1 MHRESP
7 PAAETGPAQTK
18 GKVIRW
24 ARFYDLATWLLTFG
38 REPGIRRMTIE
49 LAGIKAGERVL
60 DVGCGT
66 GTLTMAARRQ
76 AGPTGEVHGIDP
88 SEEMIGVA
96 RQKAAK
102 AGVDAQFRTAVIE
115 KLPFPDGHFD
125 LVLSSL
131 MLHHL
136 PDDVKALGLGQV
148 LRVLKP
154 GGRLIAID
162 IAGGHGPLSFVMGLF
177 GHKLPRDYAEQLQ
190 AMMRTAGF
198 EAVEEVKGKKLH
210 QLAFIRAGKKSV

>member
-7 PAAETGPAQTK
+7 PAARTAPTETK

-24 ARFYDLATWLLTFG
+24 ARFYDVGTWLLTFG

-49 LAGIKAGERVL
+49 LADIKKGERVL

-66 GTLTMAARRQ
+66 GTLTIAAMRQ
-76 AGPTGEVHGIDP
+76 AGPSGEAHGIDP
-88 SEEMIGVA
+88 SAEMIGVA

-102 AGVDAQFRTAVIE
+102 AGVDAQFQTAAIE

-136 PDDVKALGLGQV
+136 PADVKRAGFAEV
-148 LRVLKP
+148 NRVLKP
-154 GGRLIAID
+154 GGRFLAVD
-162 IAGGHGPLSFVMGLF
+162 IAESSGHF
-177 GHKLPRDYAEQLQ
+177 GHILQ
-190 AMMRTAGF
+190 ALGVHKTEGKLGEAPAMLREAGF
-198 EAVEEVKGKKLH
+198 EDVELGRTKYKPLWVLRAAKG
-210 QLAFIRAGKKSV
+210 G

>member
-1 MHRESP
+1 MHHKSQPTAGSAPME
-7 PAAETGPAQTK
+7 TK

-24 ARFYDLATWLLTFG
+24 ARFYDLVTWLMTFG

-49 LAGIKAGERVL
+49 LAGIKEGERVL

-66 GTLTMAARRQ
+66 GTLTIAARRQ

-88 SEEMIGVA
+88 SAEMIAVA
-96 RQKAAK
+96 SEKAAK
-102 AGVDAQFRTAVIE
+102 AGVDAQFQTAVME

-136 PDDVKALGLGQV
+136 PADVKRAGFAEV
-148 LRVLKP
+148 NRVLKP
-154 GGRLIAID
+154 GGRFLAVD
-162 IAGGHGPLSFVMGLF
+162 LAESGGFFEHVIQLLGLHRME
-177 GHKLPRDYAEQLQ
+177 GELWEAPDMLRE
-190 AMMRTAGF
+190 AGF
-198 EAVEEVKGKKLH
+198 EGVESGRTKYKPLWVL
-210 QLAFIRAGKKSV
+210 RATRGG

>member
-1 MHRESP
+1 MHHESQPTVSRP
-7 PAAETGPAQTK
+7 PVETK

-24 ARFYDLATWLLTFG
+24 ARFYDLATWLMSFG

-49 LAGIKAGERVL
+49 LAGIKKGERVL

-66 GTLTMAARRQ
+66 GTLTIAARRQ

-88 SEEMIGVA
+88 SAEMIAVA
-96 RQKAAK
+96 SEKAAK
-102 AGVDAQFRTAVIE
+102 AGVDAQFQTAVME

-136 PDDVKALGLGQV
+136 PADVKRAGFAEV
-148 LRVLKP
+148 NRVLKP
-154 GGRLIAID
+154 GGRFLAVD
-162 IAGGHGPLSFVMGLF
+162 LAESGGFFEHVIQLLGLHRME
-177 GHKLPRDYAEQLQ
+177 GKLWEAPDMLRE
-190 AMMRTAGF
+190 AGF
-198 EAVEEVKGKKLH
+198 EGVESGRTKYKPLWVL
-210 QLAFIRAGKKSV
+210 RATRGG